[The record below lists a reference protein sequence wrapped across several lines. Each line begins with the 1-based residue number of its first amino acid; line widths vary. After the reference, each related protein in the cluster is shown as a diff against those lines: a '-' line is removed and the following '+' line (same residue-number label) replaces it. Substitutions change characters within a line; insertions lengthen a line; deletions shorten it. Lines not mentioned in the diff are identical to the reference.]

1 MGNAIASTGFWTAAG
16 NPPAR
21 PGLASEC
28 VEDVPMREKLAVVR
42 DTLIVFGLQIVFRV
56 VLLLR
61 RWNY

>member
-1 MGNAIASTGFWTAAG
+1 MGDTIASTGLWTAAG
-16 NPPAR
+16 NPPAHA
-21 PGLASEC
+21 GLASEC
-28 VEDVPMREKLAVVR
+28 LEDVPMREKLAVVR